1 MGILG
6 KIEQAE
12 REQELASKR
21 SDKVL
26 KETLSALGG
35 KVEEGLKKSDPSA
48 DDGEAAFLE
57 KESESD
63 ILKRQESMTVD
74 NRATSAAARR
84 RARRQRQATAGKA
97 AATARDPAKEKAAT
111 TQSHRFARHQ
121 FLNAG
126 NEKWHRQIG
135 AHDRLEALSRLT
147 VGIGSGAEAVSKGRW
162 RFRLRTTR

>member
-26 KETLSALGG
+26 KETLNALGG

-57 KESESD
+57 KESDSD
-63 ILKRQESMTVD
+63 ILKRQESRTVD
-74 NRATSAAARR
+74 NRATNAVARR
-84 RARRQRQATAGKA
+84 RARRQRQATAGKVA
-97 AATARDPAKEKAAT
+97 APRFGTPPRKRRRPPRAT
-111 TQSHRFARHQ
+111 
-121 FLNAG
+121 G
-126 NEKWHRQIG
+126 
-135 AHDRLEALSRLT
+135 SRGT
-147 VGIGSGAEAVSKGRW
+147 SS
-162 RFRLRTTR
+162 